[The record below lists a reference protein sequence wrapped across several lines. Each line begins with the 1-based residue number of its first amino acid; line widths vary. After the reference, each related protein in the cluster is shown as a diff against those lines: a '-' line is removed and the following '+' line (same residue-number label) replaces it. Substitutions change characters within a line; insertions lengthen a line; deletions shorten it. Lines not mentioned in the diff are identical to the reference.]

1 MARVPTFQSRTEL
14 PADAHAAWDEIAGS
28 RGHVVGPFTVLLH
41 SPELA
46 RRVAHLGA
54 YVRFESTLPADVREL
69 VILGLAQAMRC
80 EFEWAAHVPIAR
92 KAGVRE
98 EAITAIRER
107 RLDRLTDAERDIVG
121 YVIALIEDKRVDEQ
135 MFRQLE
141 RRFGVDGVV
150 ELTASAGYY
159 AMLACVLN
167 AFEVEPD
174 AGAERLR

>member
-1 MARVPTFQSRTEL
+1 MARVPTIRSKGEL
-14 PADAHAAWDEIAGS
+14 PAAAHAAWDAIAES

-54 YVRFESTLPADVREL
+54 YVRFESMLPADVREL
-69 VILGLAQAMRC
+69 VILSLARAMSC

-92 KAGVRE
+92 KAGVRD
-98 EAITAIRER
+98 EAIAAIRER
-107 RLDRLTDAERDIVG
+107 RLDGLTDAERDVVR
-121 YVIALIEDKRVDEQ
+121 YVTALIEEKRVDEE

-141 RRFGVDGVV
+141 RRFGVEGVV
-150 ELTASAGYY
+150 VLTASAGYY
-159 AMLACVLN
+159 GMLACVLN

-174 AGAERLR
+174 SLPGS